1 MPIISPK
8 ERLIEESLNYI
19 RTQMSIQESI
29 HIFIEK
35 EFDKLLSYGYPEE
48 RIELIRK
55 EFSKPIHERDIYGV
69 VPLTGPYAEIYE
81 SLKNEIVDLF
91 LRAVPENKDVSKA
104 NELATKILNLAAK
117 KTPITNTE
125 YFSRLARSYANK
137 SVKVLAEMIG
147 TKAPEIK
154 EKAIPKPFVVNTE
167 KKPEAKIEKKPEAP
181 KIERTVVEEERPTM
195 KQICMI
201 DGLNDVMESVGRIEK
216 TLNRIE
222 RMLKKVGKET

>member
-1 MPIISPK
+1 
-8 ERLIEESLNYI
+8 
-19 RTQMSIQESI
+19 
-29 HIFIEK
+29 
-35 EFDKLLSYGYPEE
+35 
-48 RIELIRK
+48 
-55 EFSKPIHERDIYGV
+55 
-69 VPLTGPYAEIYE
+69 
-81 SLKNEIVDLF
+81 
-91 LRAVPENKDVSKA
+91 
-104 NELATKILNLAAK
+104 
-117 KTPITNTE
+117 
-125 YFSRLARSYANK
+125 
-137 SVKVLAEMIG
+137 MIG